1 MEHDERITVKTRLT
15 IMGQVAKPPI
25 SGWYAPA
32 PSYCLVGGAVYHLY
46 RYVMHIIT
54 TILARIIAGIEWITT
69 RMRITIM
76 LIPGQYRK
84 VMKQMMIPAG
94 DHSQNKKR

>member
-32 PSYCLVGGAVYHLY
+32 PSYCLVGGG
-46 RYVMHIIT
+46 RFIIYIDT
-54 TILARIIAGIEWITT
+54 
-69 RMRITIM
+69 
-76 LIPGQYRK
+76 
-84 VMKQMMIPAG
+84 
-94 DHSQNKKR
+94 